1 MVHMASIFTRERSP
15 YFWIKTRDVLGNW
28 KNSSTGI
35 RIDVPGGKRRA
46 TARAHVES
54 ASETDLREG
63 RTGQA
68 LSDWVPH
75 FLKHRYEARQPK
87 AYQRYTDAWAAL
99 TIFLAEHRVA
109 TANQVTRHL
118 AKQYPYWR
126 IEEHDGLNK
135 VKWNTALF
143 ELKLL
148 GLVMQEAVERSQIIG
163 NPCFKLGLK
172 RERTK
177 EKQAFTKEHQALI
190 ESKLTELNAPEWM
203 HISWAIAIRQGCRIS
218 ETSVP
223 MERVDLKSKPST
235 ITFRIKGDRLHAAPL
250 HPDLVPMMKRFKKEK
265 RAGTCVLPKCPGR
278 VWQNWL
284 WRKLKLTQ
292 YSFHCTRV
300 TVVTRLAAANH
311 SQPMVKDYVGHAS
324 TTVNDVYR
332 KLKPRDLVSLSAS
345 LSGAKPEIK
354 GAP

>member
-1 MVHMASIFTRERSP
+1 MASIFTRERSP
-15 YFWIKTRDVLGNW
+15 YFWIKTRDVYGNW

-35 RIDVPGGKRRA
+35 RTDAPGGKRAA
-46 TARAHVES
+46 TAKAHVES
-54 ASETDLREG
+54 AAEPDLRAG

-68 LSDWVPH
+68 LSDWVPR
-75 FLKHRYEARQPK
+75 FLKDRYEARQPK

-99 TIFLAEHRVA
+99 SIFLAEMRIA
-109 TANQVTRHL
+109 TASQVTKRL

-126 IEEHDGLNK
+126 IKPHDGLNE

-143 ELKLL
+143 EIKLL
-148 GLVMQEAVERSQIIG
+148 GLVLEEAVERGQIIG
-163 NPCFKLGLK
+163 NPCSRLGLK

-177 EKQAFTKEHQALI
+177 EKHAITPEHQALI
-190 ESKLTELNAPEWM
+190 ESKLKELKAPDWM
-203 HISWAIAIRQGCRIS
+203 RVTWAIAIRQGCRIS

-223 MERVDLKSKPST
+223 MDRIDLDGTPPT
-235 ITFRIKGDRLHAAPL
+235 ITFHTKGDRMHTAPL
-250 HPDLVPMMKRFKKEK
+250 HPELIPLIKKLK
-265 RAGTCVLPKCPGR
+265 KAGNALTCILPKCPGR

-311 SQPMVKDYVGHAS
+311 SQSMVKDYVGHAS

-332 KLKPRDLVSLSAS
+332 KLKPKDLVSLSAS
-345 LSGAKPEIK
+345 LTGAKPEIK
-354 GAP
+354 GAL